1 MALGLFRSK
10 SKGIERTPA
19 QVAKFM
25 DDFLNGA
32 GPKWEWDDFLATPL
46 ADPELEKMRERCR
59 HLDLE
64 FPPDKPGDF
73 TSDRGLAIIR
83 EYLSQLRRGA
93 SGPPN

>member
-25 DDFLNGA
+25 DDFLNGS

-46 ADPELEKMRERCR
+46 ADPGLEKIRERCR

-73 TSDRGLAIIR
+73 TSAQGLAVIHA
-83 EYLSQLRRGA
+83 YVDQLKRGVTH
-93 SGPPN
+93 